1 MKVWF
6 VRIALAGFAAL
17 NVLVI
22 AFVSEP
28 PAPVE
33 LTLGVLAESGTTY
46 KARRVIVSNCVG
58 SWEDGRWLVFDRMRQ
73 GQAVVVMERK
83 SPSEDGPLLMGW
95 CYGLRL
101 DPLPGCPQTPPFVY
115 VAFVTRP

>member
-6 VRIALAGFAAL
+6 ARFAVAGFAEL

-22 AFVSEP
+22 AYVSLP
-28 PAPVE
+28 PAPVQ
-33 LTLGVLAESGTTY
+33 LTLGQLAESGSTHRG
-46 KARRVIVSNCVG
+46 RRIVVSNCVG
-58 SWEDGRWLVFDRMRQ
+58 GKGDGRWLVFNQMRQ
-73 GQAVVVMERK
+73 GQEVVVMERK
-83 SPSEDGPLLMGW
+83 SPSEDGPVLGGW

-101 DPLPGCPQTPPFVY
+101 DTLPGCPEKPPFIY